1 MSASDAAPLE
11 PLAPAQLTAYF
22 ALIEVGNL
30 LQHAVDQQLR
40 EEGGL
45 SYTQFQI
52 LAMLGKG
59 AEGRERMTDI
69 ADQLVHSRSGLTY
82 QVSQLADRGLV
93 VKAASPEDERSVVV
107 SLTEEGSALLDH
119 VMRGHREVVRR
130 LFLAPLSE
138 GDVAQLGD
146 VLSRVRDSIRAD
158 PPRSAAPRR
167 KRG

>member
-1 MSASDAAPLE
+1 MPDSAAPE
-11 PLAPAQLTAYF
+11 PLDPPQLAAYF

-52 LAMLGKG
+52 LAVLGER
-59 AEGRERMTDI
+59 AEGRERMTDV
-69 ADQLVHSRSGLTY
+69 ADRLVHSRSGLTY
-82 QVSQLADRGLV
+82 QVAQLADRGLV

-107 SLTEEGSALLDH
+107 SLTPEGRAVIDH
-119 VMRGHREVVRR
+119 VMRGHVEVVRR
-130 LFLAPLSE
+130 LLFAPLS
-138 GDVAQLGD
+138 GLVVAELGD
-146 VLSRVRDSIRAD
+146 ILGRVRDTMRAD

>member
-1 MSASDAAPLE
+1 MSADAPIE
-11 PLAPAQLTAYF
+11 PLAPSQLAAYF
-22 ALIEVGNL
+22 ALIEVGSL

-52 LAMLGKG
+52 LAVLGER
-59 AEGRERMTDI
+59 AEGRERMTDV
-69 ADQLVHSRSGLTY
+69 ADRLVHSRSGLTY
-82 QVSQLADRGLV
+82 QISQLADRGLV
-93 VKAASPEDERSVVV
+93 VKAPSPEDERSVVV
-107 SLTEEGSALLDH
+107 SLTEEGRAVLDH
-119 VMRGHREVVRR
+119 VMRGHVEVVRR

-138 GDVAQLGD
+138 EDVAQLGD
-146 VLSRVRDSIRAD
+146 VLGRMRDTLRAD